1 MIELQST
8 INNGL
13 PVLVRGTVTKC
24 GPREYPGRDYSD
36 DMEVLWMSGK
46 PCNLDLTPED
56 DRRLS
61 DELFE
66 AATTSRRVITRRRN
80 YATTKTR
87 MEGAAFPGSCKSR
100 RARHR

>member
-1 MIELQST
+1 MIEFQST

-13 PVLVRGTVTKC
+13 PIRVRGTVTKC
-24 GPREYPGRDYSD
+24 HPREYPGRDYID
-36 DMEVLWMSGK
+36 DMEVLWMNGG

-66 AATTSRRVITRRRN
+66 AASQPPCD
-80 YATTKTR
+80 Y
-87 MEGAAFPGSCKSR
+87 
-100 RARHR
+100 

>member
-1 MIELQST
+1 MTEFETT

-13 PVLVRGTVTKC
+13 PVLVRGTVTEC
-24 GPREYPGRDYSD
+24 GPREYPGRAYCD
-36 DMEVLWMSGK
+36 DMEVLWMNGK

-66 AATTSRRVITRRRN
+66 AAAEPPCD
-80 YATTKTR
+80 Y
-87 MEGAAFPGSCKSR
+87 
-100 RARHR
+100 